1 MNEWNHLE
9 HRLRAWKPR
18 RPSAKLEERLLG
30 HVHGERPAVAGASET
45 LGSILAALRVSNWLA
60 PATVLFAL
68 ALVLVNQGSP
78 GLQWVSPSSGLMA
91 SYVVNHPNLAALAFA
106 RATYSGR

>member
-1 MNEWNHLE
+1 M
-9 HRLRAWKPR
+9 
-18 RPSAKLEERLLG
+18 
-30 HVHGERPAVAGASET
+30 AGASET

-91 SYVVNHPNLAALAFA
+91 SYVVNHPNLAAFYESERHSGHNAW
-106 RATYSGR
+106 RGATFEWTNGSHALSTASSTWEVWATNQLFR